1 MKKIHNNLSFHSD
14 SYSDG
19 LHTCEELDL
28 KINRLWSMGDECSR
42 HLDIKLRSAGI
53 AVSYGSISVH
63 VDERIRM
70 RRHTGKDGAYR
81 FMGTLC
87 KSEVNCCS
95 SFSRVDGDRWL
106 AWTLKRGALGV
117 FII

>member
-28 KINRLWSMGDECSR
+28 EINRLWSMGEECSK
-42 HLDIKLRSAGI
+42 HLEKKLRSAGI

-70 RRHTGKDGAYR
+70 RRHTGKDGANR
-81 FMGTLC
+81 FMGTSC
-87 KSEVNCCS
+87 KSEPEILKQCIRGSDCS
-95 SFSRVDGDRWL
+95 GPGRWSG
-106 AWTLKRGALGV
+106 AWSV
-117 FII
+117 HII